1 MEENQIQTALDSV
14 QEQISEPTN
23 VDNSEDVSKE
33 EVVTSAESDTQ
44 KAGESL
50 ENNKDPVEELI
61 LGKFKT
67 VLQEAAVTNVNLGQ
81 IIKLISE
88 NSTTKAEKQEIIE
101 RFGKEAK
108 TVEQSKSLYESI
120 SRELKKNNQADAVES
135 LLAANGYEDIKSHL
149 DGAGIRRVVE
159 ATLNT

>member
-1 MEENQIQTALDSV
+1 MKNAL
-14 QEQISEPTN
+14 N
-23 VDNSEDVSKE
+23 
-33 EVVTSAESDTQ
+33 
-44 KAGESL
+44 
-50 ENNKDPVEELI
+50 
-61 LGKFKT
+61 KFKT

-120 SRELKKNNQADAVES
+120 SRELKKNNTNASVNLTEDKQFTTNGSKMINETQIYQSKDLMDS
-135 LLAANGYEDIKSHL
+135 LDLMHRLCK
-149 DGAGIRRVVE
+149 
-159 ATLNT
+159 